1 MVVTWPL
8 GVVVDDVGGGKTN
21 QCCLFVVCGAKLNVG
36 VCRESTWASTDL
48 LNDYLLLISNIY
60 SGFSIPVAFLF
71 VHSGDH
77 SSD

>member
-1 MVVTWPL
+1 MMVMWPL

-48 LNDYLLLISNIY
+48 LND
-60 SGFSIPVAFLF
+60 
-71 VHSGDH
+71 
-77 SSD
+77 